1 MKRQNETTSVNY
13 NAEKVTENISLQ
25 FRKDVKGGV
34 TNVSGSIQKDG
45 SEVGTVYVHGT
56 SNGYTIQLKPLDSY
70 TAEERKAVIAAISD
84 CVEEI
89 LSE

>member
-1 MKRQNETTSVNY
+1 MKRQNETSSVNY
-13 NAEKVTENISLQ
+13 DTEQVTEKISLQ

-34 TNVSGSIQKDG
+34 TNVSGSILREG
-45 SEVGTVYVHGT
+45 AEVGVVYVHGT

-70 TAEERKAVIAAISD
+70 TAEERKAVIAAVSD